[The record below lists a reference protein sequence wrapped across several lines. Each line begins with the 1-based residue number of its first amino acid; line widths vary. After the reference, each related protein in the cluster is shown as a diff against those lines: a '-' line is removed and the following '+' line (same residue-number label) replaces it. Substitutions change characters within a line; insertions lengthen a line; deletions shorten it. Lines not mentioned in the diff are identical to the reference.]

1 MPLTFKF
8 QFNPFSFLNIHN
20 FFFFFFFCAVCLNSG
35 TKVLPAPLSSL
46 SLNLL
51 FNLQYIHKTYFAK
64 QIWSS
69 KKDKFVT
76 VSYQYFH
83 QISMKILCNEKL
95 HSLFIHFN
103 EHLYLQPKKYL
114 KHLPSGTLTCT
125 FYQLDITYHPNNITN
140 HYTCNYILQQV

>member
-8 QFNPFSFLNIHN
+8 QFNPLNFLNIHI
-20 FFFFFFFCAVCLNSG
+20 FFFFFLCSLLELEDQSI
-35 TKVLPAPLSSL
+35 TSTPIPL
-46 SLNLL
+46 SLNPL

-64 QIWSS
+64 KIWSS

-114 KHLPSGTLTCT
+114 KYLPSGTLTCT
-125 FYQLDITYHPNNITN
+125 FYQLDITFHPNNITN